1 MKVAITGGT
10 GFVGSHLLD
19 RLGDDGHE
27 VVPVARGTREPEVD
41 PLERSD
47 TRFVAASVTD
57 GAALR
62 EAFAGCD
69 AVAHLAGINH
79 ERGAQTYREV
89 HVAGTKSVVEAATD
103 AGVERLALTSY
114 LRARPDCGSGYLESK
129 WAAEEVVRS
138 SDLEYTVVKP
148 GVVYGAGDQMLRGLA
163 RSLVTTPVFP
173 GVGLGERRVRPLAVA
188 DLVDVLAVALTT
200 DRLSGTT
207 VAVAGPE
214 ELPFSGLVRRV
225 GEVIGRRPLIVPT
238 PVPAL
243 SASAWLQER
252 VMETP
257 VVSTAG
263 VRMLA
268 EGATE
273 PAPEGVCDPLPDH
286 LRPSRAFSERRIAAG
301 LPRLKPFGLSDLRW

>member
-19 RLGDDGHE
+19 RLHEDGHE
-27 VVPVARGTREPEVD
+27 VVLVARGAREPAFDARE
-41 PLERSD
+41 LEG

-57 GAALR
+57 AAALR

-69 AVAHLAGINH
+69 AVAHLAGINR
-79 ERGAQTYREV
+79 ERGAQTYERV
-89 HVAGTKSVVEAATD
+89 HVAGTETVVEAAAD
-103 AGVERLALTSY
+103 AGVPRLALTSY
-114 LRARPDCGSGYLESK
+114 LRARPGCGSGYLESK
-129 WAAEEVVRS
+129 WAAEEVVRR

-148 GVVYGAGDQMLRGLA
+148 GVVYGPGDQMLRGLA

-173 GVGLGERRVRPLAVA
+173 GVGFGERRIRPLAVA

-200 DRLSGTT
+200 DRLPGAT
-207 VAVAGPE
+207 VALAGPE
-214 ELPFSGLVRRV
+214 ELSFSGLVRRV
-225 GEVIGRRPLIVPT
+225 GDVIGRRPLIVPT

-243 SASAWLQER
+243 SVSAWLQER

-268 EGATE
+268 EGVTE
-273 PAPEGVCDPLPDH
+273 PAPAGVCDPLPDD
-286 LRPSRAFSERRIAAG
+286 LRPSRAFSRERIAAG
-301 LPRLKPFGLSDLRW
+301 LPRLERFGLADLRV